1 MNNRA
6 NNSDGR
12 GELSSDSVTSHD
24 LMMFADGEL
33 DAQREAAVASYLREN
48 ETGRAVVSTVWEMGA
63 RIRELQDRKAID
75 AGADGMVLGFLNGL
89 GEVDAGVI
97 TELIGDAPWPW
108 TFSRAIDAC
117 LDSDRGWAVLA
128 SLPRLDQVLTAG
140 SARGVDHGL
149 DELVDRATGNPW
161 AARVMMAGGGLRPEH
176 VPWLARAGV
185 TAFQIGRPARA
196 QGSYKAYVD
205 EGLVRSWRT
214 LIDTEVRHRPSR

>member
-75 AGADGMVLGFLNGL
+75 AGADGIKVG
-89 GEVDAGVI
+89 
-97 TELIGDAPWPW
+97 IGP
-108 TFSRAIDAC
+108 
-117 LDSDRGWAVLA
+117 G
-128 SLPRLDQVLTAG
+128 
-140 SARGVDHGL
+140 
-149 DELVDRATGNPW
+149 
-161 AARVMMAGGGLRPEH
+161 
-176 VPWLARAGV
+176 
-185 TAFQIGRPARA
+185 
-196 QGSYKAYVD
+196 
-205 EGLVRSWRT
+205 
-214 LIDTEVRHRPSR
+214 

>member
-75 AGADGMVLGFLNGL
+75 AGADGIASLVMARIEQEASAPRKENVVPLVTSERRAVGFGPVVVGGL
-89 GEVDAGVI
+89 ALAAGVA
-97 TELIGDAPWPW
+97 LLVW
-108 TFSRAIDAC
+108 
-117 LDSDRGWAVLA
+117 
-128 SLPRLDQVLTAG
+128 RLVGMDLTQPIPEKTAG
-140 SARGVDHGL
+140 ALSSEKPVSVSAL
-149 DELVDRATGNPW
+149 
-161 AARVMMAGGGLRPEH
+161 
-176 VPWLARAGV
+176 
-185 TAFQIGRPARA
+185 
-196 QGSYKAYVD
+196 S
-205 EGLVRSWRT
+205 
-214 LIDTEVRHRPSR
+214 TED